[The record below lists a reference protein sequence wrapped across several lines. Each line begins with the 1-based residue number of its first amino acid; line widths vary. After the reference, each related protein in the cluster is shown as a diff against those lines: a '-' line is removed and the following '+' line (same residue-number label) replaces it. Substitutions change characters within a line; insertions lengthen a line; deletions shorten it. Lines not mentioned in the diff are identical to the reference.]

1 MNRTTKQLLLDAPD
15 VLIPHEQISET
26 EAYRLNSKQR
36 LDYKNFQDN
45 CFKTQDEKYVRLNDD
60 ELERELDDIRLQIQL
75 SMLSRINTI
84 KNVCLLLATLAVIGF
99 LITLLAFFA

>member
-15 VLIPHEQISET
+15 VLIPHEQISAK
-26 EAYRLNSKQR
+26 EAYCLDSKQR
-36 LDYKNFQDN
+36 LDYESFQDN
-45 CFKTQDEKYVRLNDD
+45 CFRTQDRKYVRLNDD

-84 KNVCLLLATLAVIGF
+84 RHVSLLFAALAVIG
-99 LITLLAFFA
+99 LLVAIFACFA